1 LIGLPPNP
9 PQDLRPISGAG
20 ATEAHSVVKTAALR
34 EEILMRTRYINRV
47 RTPGRWSLDRV
58 MLAFALTFV
67 AWIILGY

>member
-1 LIGLPPNP
+1 
-9 PQDLRPISGAG
+9 
-20 ATEAHSVVKTAALR
+20 
-34 EEILMRTRYINRV
+34 MRTRYINRV